1 MDEVIVLAGIDDR
14 AELGF
19 SERLSKN
26 DLYGLGLQA
35 FKVSWDG

>member
-1 MDEVIVLAGIDDR
+1 MDEVIVLA
-14 AELGF
+14 GF